1 MTLFDENHISDLG
14 FTSKQ
19 VATRL
24 NKSVKTLAR
33 WRRQGKGPP
42 SISGDEKRVYY
53 PVHEYQ
59 AWVSGQFGKL

>member
-1 MTLFDENHISDLG
+1 MSLFSENQISDLG
-14 FTSKQ
+14 FTAKQ

-33 WRRQGKGPP
+33 WRRKGKGPP
-42 SISGDEKRVYY
+42 SMPGEEGRIYY

-59 AWVSGQFGKL
+59 AWISRQFGKM